1 MVAAAFV
8 IVVIVVVAVVVD
20 VVVVFVV
27 VVVVA
32 LVLWMKMKILS
43 VEDKGGL
50 ATDMLHESSKVS
62 TNPETFD
69 SNCSNRQK

>member
-20 VVVVFVV
+20 VVVVLV

-32 LVLWMKMKILS
+32 VVLWMKMKILS

>member
-27 VVVVA
+27 VVVAV
-32 LVLWMKMKILS
+32 VLWMKMKILS

>member
-8 IVVIVVVAVVVD
+8 IFVIVVVAVVVD

-27 VVVVA
+27 VVVAV
-32 LVLWMKMKILS
+32 VLWMKMKILS